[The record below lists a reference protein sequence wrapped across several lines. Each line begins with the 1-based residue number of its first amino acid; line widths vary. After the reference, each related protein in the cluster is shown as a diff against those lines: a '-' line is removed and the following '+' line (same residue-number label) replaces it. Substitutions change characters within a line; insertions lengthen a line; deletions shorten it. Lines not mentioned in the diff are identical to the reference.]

1 MKIEV
6 VVFLGLLCCILL
18 LSDHALAAIVSSRAV
33 FVLALLFCARWERSM
48 RRREDAVEGLAKLG
62 RESTDSDFTALV
74 GEIRCLGQ
82 TVVRLSDQ
90 HILLREIRA
99 GVLKTA
105 RYSKEAL
112 SRAERAENIERAR
125 RQLRRGSLSDG
136 CMVVSGSSGFSD
148 QTASQ

>member
-1 MKIEV
+1 ME
-6 VVFLGLLCCILL
+6 
-18 LSDHALAAIVSSRAV
+18 
-33 FVLALLFCARWERSM
+33 E
-48 RRREDAVEGLAKLG
+48 LAKLG

-82 TVVRLSDQ
+82 TIVRLSDQ